1 MKTILFSLLCL
12 AVTVSFAQT
21 PPDDILIGDKKRP
34 EVLLVGTF
42 HFAYY
47 DQDVY
52 KTDPDKR
59 VDISS
64 PKRQKEILELV
75 DYLSRFEPTKIFVED
90 FNTDNA
96 MMNNFNAYTSGEYQ
110 LSVDEIDQ
118 IAFRLASQFELDTL
132 YAVDERSMMQD
143 MYNDP
148 KTKAYIEEITE
159 GLDFN
164 ADFSNSEIGQKYLEW
179 YEIDDDYLLEAT
191 LLDYFKH
198 LNSDEYQNRGYYN
211 QFAGTIGKGS
221 TRVADVLTLGQTSRN
236 MRILHRITSEITSEE
251 DRVLILFGSSHTES
265 FKPFFKA
272 SPEHEWIKFEALE
285 SY

>member
-1 MKTILFSLLCL
+1 MKKFFILSLIIISSSL
-12 AVTVSFAQT
+12 AAQT
-21 PPDDILIGDKKRP
+21 PPDDILIGDQKRP
-34 EVLLVGTF
+34 KVLLVGTF

-47 DQDVY
+47 DQDTY

-75 DYLSRFEPTKIFVED
+75 DYLSRFKPSKIFVED

-96 MMNNFNAYTSGEYQ
+96 LMNNLNAYKSGDYQ
-110 LSVDEIDQ
+110 LSLDEIDQ
-118 IAFRLASQFELDTL
+118 IAFRLASKFELDTL
-132 YAVDERSMMQD
+132 YAVDEKSMMND
-143 MYNDP
+143 LYNNP
-148 KTKAYIEEITE
+148 KTKAYIEELTK

-164 ADFSNSEIGQKYLEW
+164 ADFRDSEIGQKYLEW

-198 LNSDEYQNRGYYN
+198 LNSEVYQNRGYFN
-211 QFAGTIGKGS
+211 EFAGIINKTSPK
-221 TRVADVLTLGQTSRN
+221 VADVLTLGQTSRN
-236 MRILHRITSEITSEE
+236 MRILQRITSEINNDE

-272 SPEHEWIKFEALE
+272 SPEHQLIQFGELE

>member
-1 MKTILFSLLCL
+1 MKKLFILSLVIISSSL
-12 AVTVSFAQT
+12 AAQT
-21 PPDDILIGDKKRP
+21 PPDDILIGDQKRP
-34 EVLLVGTF
+34 KVLLVGTF

-47 DQDVY
+47 DQDTY
-52 KTDPDKR
+52 KTHPDKR

-75 DYLSRFEPTKIFVED
+75 DYLSRFKPSKIFVED

-96 MMNNFNAYTSGEYQ
+96 LMNNLNAYKSGDYQ

-118 IAFRLASQFELDTL
+118 IAFRLASKFELDTL
-132 YAVDERSMMQD
+132 YAVDEKSMMND
-143 MYNDP
+143 LYNNP
-148 KTKAYIEEITE
+148 KTKAYIEELTK

-164 ADFSNSEIGQKYLEW
+164 ADFRDSEIGQKYLEW

-198 LNSDEYQNRGYYN
+198 LNSEVYQNRGYFN
-211 QFAGTIGKGS
+211 EFAGIINKTS
-221 TRVADVLTLGQTSRN
+221 PRVADVLTLGQTSRN
-236 MRILHRITSEITSEE
+236 MRILQRITSEINNDE

-272 SPEHEWIKFEALE
+272 SPEHQLIQFGELE

>member
-1 MKTILFSLLCL
+1 MKKFFILSLVIISSSL
-12 AVTVSFAQT
+12 AAQT
-21 PPDDILIGDKKRP
+21 PPDDILIGNQKRP
-34 EVLLVGTF
+34 KVLLVGTF

-47 DQDVY
+47 DQDTY

-75 DYLSRFEPTKIFVED
+75 DYLSRFKPSKIFVED

-96 MMNNFNAYTSGEYQ
+96 LMNNLNAYKSGDYQ

-118 IAFRLASQFELDTL
+118 IAFRLASKFELDTL
-132 YAVDERSMMQD
+132 YAVDEKSMMND
-143 MYNDP
+143 LYNNP
-148 KTKAYIEEITE
+148 KTKAYIEELTK

-164 ADFSNSEIGQKYLEW
+164 ADFRDSEIGQKYLEW

-198 LNSDEYQNRGYYN
+198 LNSEVYQNRGYFN
-211 QFAGTIGKGS
+211 EFAGIINKTS
-221 TRVADVLTLGQTSRN
+221 PRVADVLTLGQTSRN
-236 MRILHRITSEITSEE
+236 MRILQRITSEINNDE

-272 SPEHEWIKFEALE
+272 SPEHQLIQFGELE